1 MKAVTACEITST
13 EDGVEEEMARRACSR
28 TGGSAVIDSPR
39 VPTVRKARRNLPS
52 INLNIQQYPTQN
64 KLAPMMAAK

>member
-1 MKAVTACEITST
+1 MALRKRWP
-13 EDGVEEEMARRACSR
+13 GVPVAEQGFSR
-28 TGGSAVIDSPR
+28 HRFSR
-39 VPTVRKARRNLPS
+39 VPAVQKARRNLPS